1 VSVVIPTIGRADVD
15 RAVRSALDQTHPVLE
30 VIVAADTSDDFSL
43 MEHHKVRVLRVGPGV
58 GGNGARQRGIEAAVG
73 EVVALLDDDD
83 WWEPDKLE
91 KQLVA
96 VEARV
101 GGDPGEHWLATTRV
115 LMVRGGGEDIVFPT
129 VRYTGDEPLTHYLL
143 RKKSPR
149 GSHGFMQASSLL
161 FPRSLAIE
169 VPFDTGLRF
178 HQDVS
183 WLIDLTRA
191 IPDLAVVQVWEPL
204 TNYNATAGSV
214 SKKIDPEASAHWAAE
229 RLADDRRTMGDFI
242 LTQSF
247 GFARRRGSMP
257 EMRRVIRLGT
267 RFGRPGVSARV
278 YVVVAMLKYAAGRL
292 LSR

>member
-1 VSVVIPTIGRADVD
+1 V
-15 RAVRSALDQTHPVLE
+15 LDQTLPVHE
-30 VIVAADTSDDFSL
+30 VIVAADTSDEFSL
-43 MEHHKVRVLRVGPGV
+43 MEHHKVRLLRVGPGV

-73 EVVALLDDDD
+73 DVIALLDDDD
-83 WWEPDKLE
+83 WWQPDKLE
-91 KQLVA
+91 KQLAAVDRRVA
-96 VEARV
+96 ET
-101 GGDPGEHWLATTRV
+101 GSEHWLATTRV
-115 LMVRGGGEDIVFPT
+115 LMVRGGGDDIVFPT
-129 VRYTGDEPLTHYLL
+129 VRYSGDEPLTHYLL

-169 VPFDTGLRF
+169 VPFDTTLAF

-183 WLIDLTRA
+183 WLV
-191 IPDLAVVQVWEPL
+191 DLARGISDLSVVQVWEPL

-214 SKKIDPEASAHWAAE
+214 SKKIDPEASANWAAQ
-229 RLADDRRTMGDFI
+229 RLADDPRTMGDFI

-247 GFARRRGSMP
+247 GFARRRGSVP

-267 RFGRPGVSARV
+267 RYGRPGLSARI

-292 LSR
+292 SSQVKARVRG